1 MRLEKL
7 QTKPKENK
15 KVINTEQYLI
25 TETKF

>member
-1 MRLEKL
+1 MRSEKE

-15 KVINTEQYLI
+15 HVINTEQYLI